1 MAREVRADQ
10 AVPMAQEAQEGPN
23 TPVGR
28 ADQADP
34 VDRTVPAAQGAQMG
48 TTGPAA
54 LVDPEVP
61 VARAVQVGPDGRVTE
76 APVGPVGPTTMAG
89 TGGRH
94 LPTWRGAAW
103 TRAGSTTS
111 RSTTT
116 AAG

>member
-34 VDRTVPAAQGAQMG
+34 VDRTVPADQGAQMG
-48 TTGPAA
+48 TTGPAVR
-54 LVDPEVP
+54 VDPEVP
-61 VARAVQVGPDGRVTE
+61 VARAVQVVPDGRVTE
-76 APVGPVGPTTMAG
+76 APVGPTTMAG

>member
-61 VARAVQVGPDGRVTE
+61 VARVVQVAPDGLVTE

-94 LPTWRGAAW
+94 LPTWLGAAW

>member
-1 MAREVRADQ
+1 
-10 AVPMAQEAQEGPN
+10 MAQEAQEGPN

-61 VARAVQVGPDGRVTE
+61 VARAVQAVPDGRVTE
-76 APVGPVGPTTMAG
+76 APPGPTTMAG

-94 LPTWRGAAW
+94 LPTWRGEAW

-111 RSTTT
+111 RSITT